1 MPARPWRTSGDHG
14 YHRAMSPSRRPRP
27 RRRPAPTP
35 IRPRRRRQRAG
46 HRGRLVVLLLAV
58 VVLVA
63 AGIAGATAVM
73 TFAPRCDLA
82 ALHPVKI
89 GQNTF
94 VYAADGSLLGS
105 IPAERNRQVVPLAR
119 MSRWLPL
126 ATVAIEDRRFY
137 SHGGIDAEG
146 IARALWRDLNAGRV
160 VEGGSTITQQLVR
173 TLYISNER
181 TVERKVT
188 EACLAVKLDRKWSK
202 ERILATLPQLGLLR
216 QPRVRRRGGGAHVLL
231 ALGEPAHALPGGAAR
246 GADEGAVGVRP
257 VRRPCPGGRAPERGA
272 ARDAPGADD
281 HAEAVRGAR
290 AGAAPPGFIPGTS
303 TRRSASRT
311 SSATCATS
319 SCGRTARRPFAR
331 AVCASTRRSSR
342 ACSASRTR
350 RSRGR

>member
-1 MPARPWRTSGDHG
+1 
-14 YHRAMSPSRRPRP
+14 MSPSRRPRP

-35 IRPRRRRQRAG
+35 IRPRRRRQRTS
-46 HRGRLVVLLLAV
+46 HRGRLVALLLAV
-58 VVLVA
+58 AVLVA

-73 TFAPRCDLA
+73 TFAPRCDLSS
-82 ALHPVKI
+82 LHPVKI

-173 TLYISNER
+173 TLYISSER

-202 ERILATLPQLGLLR
+202 ERILATYLNSVFYGNLAY
-216 QPRVRRRGGGAHVLL
+216 GAE
-231 ALGEPAHALPGGAAR
+231 AAAR
-246 GADEGAVGVRP
+246 TY
-257 VRRPCPGGRAPERGA
+257 
-272 ARDAPGADD
+272 
-281 HAEAVRGAR
+281 
-290 AGAAPPGFIPGTS
+290 FS
-303 TRRSASRT
+303 RSASRLT
-311 SSATCATS
+311 LSQAALLAGLTKAPSAYD
-319 SCGRTARRPFAR
+319 PFVDPAR
-331 AVCASTRRSSR
+331 AVARRNEVLLAMLRERMITRRQYASARKSR
-342 ACSASRTR
+342 SAGLHPGNLYEEIREPYFFGFVRNQLVQAYGAETV
-350 RSRGR
+350 RSIVV